1 MKKMLTS
8 LKIAFFTM
16 FISTAF
22 GQSISNVIVSPS
34 NLTDCSNTAVSVD
47 AIQNCINYIYNG
59 SSHTISGNTIT
70 VALDWQTPGPICL
83 GALSFVQATEQLGQL
98 ASGTYTLNVIT
109 VLDGTTIQSQSQQL
123 NVISCCPVS
132 SSVSQTS
139 ANICV
144 GQSATVTGTPASAT
158 NSYWSLNG
166 NILGSTN
173 TLNVQPTAAGSY
185 TYYFVATD
193 GACADSTAFT
203 LNVNSYPSV
212 NFGNDTTICDN
223 QTVTLNAS
231 SGVFG
236 STYTWSP
243 AVTSGSIYSVNAAGT
258 YSVVVS
264 NNGCTAS
271 DTIVVSTIAAPV
283 VALGN
288 DTTLC
293 DGSILTLDATATASN
308 VTYLWSDG
316 STNPTLTVSTAGN
329 YQVTAS
335 SSNGCATNSDITV
348 AYQAIPMPNL
358 GNDTT
363 LCQGEVITLDATTSP
378 TGFINWNDGS
388 GDPTITVSNSGTYSV
403 SVSTSIGCTGTDS
416 VTINYSN
423 VNVDFGADT
432 LDLINANPLTLD
444 AGNAGATYLWN
455 TGETTQTISVNTT
468 GTFDVTVTDMYGCS
482 ASGAVVVVNTTST
495 EGIVNGQI
503 NIYPNPASQY
513 IVIETNEANVVFAR
527 IIDVSGRV
535 LTAVNVQNQEQINIE
550 HLANGLYFLQF
561 SNREGEVVGQAKFIK
576 Q

>member
-1 MKKMLTS
+1 M
-8 LKIAFFTM
+8 IV
-16 FISTAF
+16 STAF
-22 GQSISNVIVSPS
+22 GQSISSINVSPS
-34 NLTDCSNTAVSVD
+34 NLTDCSNTAVTVD
-47 AIQNCINYIYNG
+47 AVQNCINYIYNG
-59 SSHTISGNTIT
+59 SSNTINGNTIT

-83 GALSFVQATEQLGQL
+83 GALSFVQDTEQLGQL
-98 ASGTYTLNVIT
+98 AAGTYTLNVIT
-109 VLDGTTIQSQSQQL
+109 VLDGVTIQSQSQQL

-132 SSVSQTS
+132 SSISQTN
-139 ANICV
+139 ANICI

-173 TLNVQPTAAGSY
+173 TLNVQPAAAGSY

-193 GACADSTAFT
+193 GSCADSTAFT
-203 LNVNSYPSV
+203 LNVNAYPSV
-212 NFGNDTTICDN
+212 DLGNDTTICDN

-243 AVTSGSIYSVNAAGT
+243 AVTSGSTYSANTAGT

-264 NNGCTAS
+264 NNGCTES
-271 DTIVVSTIAAPV
+271 DTIVISTLPAPV

-293 DGSILTLDATATASN
+293 DGSTLTLDATSTASN

-316 STNPTLTVSTAGN
+316 SSTPTLTVTAAGN

-335 SSNGCATNSDITV
+335 SSNGCATTNDITIF
-348 AYQAIPMPNL
+348 YQAIPMPNL

-363 LCQGEVITLDATTSP
+363 LCQGETITLDATTSP
-378 TGFINWNDGS
+378 TGFINWSDGT

-403 SVSTSIGCTGTDS
+403 TVTTSIGCAGTDS
-416 VTINYSN
+416 VSINYSN

-455 TGETTQTISVNTT
+455 TGETTQTISVNAT
-468 GTFDVTVTDMYGCS
+468 GTFDVTVTDIYGCS

-513 IVIETNEANVVFAR
+513 IVVETNEANVVFAR
-527 IIDVSGRV
+527 IMDVSGRV
-535 LTAVNVQNQEQINIE
+535 LTAVNVQNQAQINIE
-550 HLANGLYFLQF
+550 NLANGLYFLQF
-561 SNREGEVVGQAKFIK
+561 SNREGEVVGQTKFIK